1 MKATNLDLIVHN
13 RQLSTAPILNKMF
26 AIQVEIEDQ
35 LPVVEGIDKQ
45 VQDAANIGFQEGLLP
60 EEKMAEEQWCL
71 KDSGM
76 EAFNTIFHGYK
87 TINTGFMDLSKLID
101 ATPLHTMGQIL
112 NNIQESATRS
122 AGYGGGGRG
131 RELQKMWER
140 QRKLLRRWGGAER
153 RVGRGLRVEGYKKK
167 GQR

>member
-13 RQLSTAPILNKMF
+13 RQLSTAAILNKMF

-35 LPVVEGIDKQ
+35 LPVVEEIDEL

-60 EEKMAEEQWCL
+60 EKTAKEQWCL

-76 EAFNTIFHGYK
+76 EALNTIFHGYK

-112 NNIQESATRS
+112 NNIQESAARS
-122 AGYGGGGRG
+122 AG
-131 RELQKMWER
+131 
-140 QRKLLRRWGGAER
+140 
-153 RVGRGLRVEGYKKK
+153 
-167 GQR
+167 